1 MGDTLKHIT
10 VDDIMS
16 EVDNYQSDNYY
27 LKKERENAISEAA
40 DRKIRSQISFIN
52 SLYKKPN
59 DFFEERRKSFTTTK
73 FIFYL
78 LLINCIMLEIY
89 AMVVM
94 YKLNDLS
101 ALPILITAVIGES
114 ISFAIYCLKAYFAK
128 RSEENMKFEK
138 EKFGLNNSNEEDMEN
153 EYVEDFPDM
162 DETNTHVE

>member
-1 MGDTLKHIT
+1 MSERMVIDNI
-10 VDDIMS
+10 VS
-16 EVDNYQSDNYY
+16 EVDNYKSDNYY
-27 LKKERENAISEAA
+27 LKKEREKAISEAA

-78 LLINCIMLEIY
+78 LLINCVMLEIY

-128 RSEENMKFEK
+128 KSEENMKFEK
-138 EKFGLNNSNEEDMEN
+138 EKFGLNNSDEENVEN
-153 EYVEDFPDM
+153 EYVEDFPGI
-162 DETNTHVE
+162 DETNNHVE